1 VLGPLDNETAHIRSG
16 SAGRGNTR
24 RERRR
29 ARDGGAP
36 VIGRYVPAPSKSGL
50 TMSWLVLLQRTK
62 RAEKAREHARFDLWE
77 SEGGSPRDDINDNA
91 VLVGN

>member
-1 VLGPLDNETAHIRSG
+1 VHRPDNNEATHIRSG

-24 RERRR
+24 RKRRR
-29 ARDGGAP
+29 ARDSGGT

-62 RAEKAREHARFDLWE
+62 HAEKAREHARFDLWE
-77 SEGGSPRDDINDNA
+77 SEGGSTPHQSTEDTR
-91 VLVGN
+91 

>member
-1 VLGPLDNETAHIRSG
+1 
-16 SAGRGNTR
+16 
-24 RERRR
+24 
-29 ARDGGAP
+29 

-77 SEGGSPRDDINDNA
+77 SEGGSTPHPSTDDA
-91 VLVGN
+91 R

>member
-1 VLGPLDNETAHIRSG
+1 
-16 SAGRGNTR
+16 
-24 RERRR
+24 
-29 ARDGGAP
+29 
-36 VIGRYVPAPSKSGL
+36 
-50 TMSWLVLLQRTK
+50 MSWLVLLQRTK

>member
-1 VLGPLDNETAHIRSG
+1 
-16 SAGRGNTR
+16 
-24 RERRR
+24 
-29 ARDGGAP
+29 

>member
-1 VLGPLDNETAHIRSG
+1 MLGPLDNETAHIRSG
-16 SAGRGNTR
+16 SAGRGNTPR
-24 RERRR
+24 KRRR

-36 VIGRYVPAPSKSGL
+36 VIGRYVPTPSKSGL

-77 SEGGSPRDDINDNA
+77 SEGGSTPHPSTDDA
-91 VLVGN
+91 R